1 VFAYDTASR
10 SPLLAFKH
18 ADAAPTLARL
28 MVQAASDLLPDTD
41 IIVPVPLHRRR
52 LLARRF
58 NQSALLAQ
66 AMSRETA
73 IEVIPDLLIRRRHTP
88 SQAGLSAS
96 ARRRNV
102 AGAFA
107 LRKGM
112 VDRVRNARMLI
123 VDDVFTTGATV
134 GACTAVLLRA
144 GAQSVDVITLAR
156 VVRPSL
162 L

>member
-1 VFAYDTASR
+1 
-10 SPLLAFKH
+10 
-18 ADAAPTLARL
+18 
-28 MVQAASDLLPDTD
+28 M
-41 IIVPVPLHRRR
+41 IVPVPLHRRR

-66 AMSRETA
+66 ALGREAA
-73 IEVIPDLLIRRRHTP
+73 IEAVPDLLVRTRHTP
-88 SQAGLSAS
+88 SQGGLSAS

-102 AGAFA
+102 TGAFA
-107 LRKGM
+107 VRKGM
-112 VDRVRNARMLI
+112 ADNVRGARVLM
-123 VDDVFTTGATV
+123 VDDVYTTGATV

-144 GAQSVDVITLAR
+144 GALAVDVITLAR

>member
-1 VFAYDTASR
+1 
-10 SPLLAFKH
+10 
-18 ADAAPTLARL
+18 
-28 MVQAASDLLPDTD
+28 
-41 IIVPVPLHRRR
+41 
-52 LLARRF
+52 LARRF

-66 AMSRETA
+66 AMSRETV
-73 IEVIPDLLIRRRHTP
+73 IEVIPDLLVRRRHTP

-112 VDRVRNARMLI
+112 VDRVRDARMLI

-144 GAQSVDVITLAR
+144 GAQSVDVIALAR